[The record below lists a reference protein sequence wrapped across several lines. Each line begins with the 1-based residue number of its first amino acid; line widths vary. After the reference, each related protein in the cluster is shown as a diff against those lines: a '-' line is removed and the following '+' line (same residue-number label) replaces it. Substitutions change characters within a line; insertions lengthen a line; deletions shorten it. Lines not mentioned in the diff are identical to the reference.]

1 MSDPQNFPD
10 EEPVIDAVGTDPD
23 LVSTD
28 DTSPAEEEDDDD
40 IDLEDLP

>member
-1 MSDPQNFPD
+1 MSDAQTFPD
-10 EEPVIDAVGTDPD
+10 EEPTIDAEGTDPD

-28 DTSPAEEEDDDD
+28 DTSPGEEEDDD